1 MAYLVILVRLSSL
14 VALKD
19 GVVLSATR
27 RLTGDTYTVA
37 HSNSHVQRICHDSNL
52 TFLVNERRCVE
63 NEELFNGSIKLLYDE
78 CTCII
83 MCTYNFRLQLCHC
96 CQ

>member
-19 GVVLSATR
+19 GIVLSVTR
-27 RLTGDTYTVA
+27 QVTGDAYTIT
-37 HSNSHVQRICHDSNL
+37 HNNSHVQRICRDL
-52 TFLVNERRCVE
+52 TLLVNERRCVE
-63 NEELFNGSIKLLYDE
+63 NEELFYGSIKFLYYE
-78 CTCII
+78 CICII

-96 CQ
+96 CR